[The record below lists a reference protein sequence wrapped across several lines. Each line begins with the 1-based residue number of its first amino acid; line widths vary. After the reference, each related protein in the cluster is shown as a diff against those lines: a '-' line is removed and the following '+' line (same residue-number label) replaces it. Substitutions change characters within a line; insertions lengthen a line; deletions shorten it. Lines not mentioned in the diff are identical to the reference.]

1 MKVLLIVSIGS
12 RNPVKVKAVRNAFAN
27 YFKEIEVKEFR
38 VESKVREQPLNLEE
52 IVKGAR
58 NRAKK
63 VFEESR
69 SDFAVGIESGI
80 IEFPSAESGYMELT
94 LAVIFDG
101 RKYYF
106 GAAPLFEYPKKVIE
120 LVLKEK
126 EDITSA
132 FRKSFGT
139 HKELGK
145 KEGAI
150 GVLSKGVIEREKFT
164 EMAVVMAL
172 TGIVSK
178 KFFE

>member
-1 MKVLLIVSIGS
+1 MKGLLIVSIGS
-12 RNPVKVKAVRNAFAN
+12 RNPVKVNAVKNAFAN
-27 YFKEIEVKEFR
+27 YFKEVEIKEVE
-38 VESKVREQPLNLEE
+38 VESKVREQPLNLDE
-52 IVKGAR
+52 IVEGAK

-63 VFEESR
+63 VFEGSR

-80 IEFPSAESGYMELT
+80 IEFHSAESGYMELT

-126 EDITSA
+126 KDITSA
-132 FRKSFGT
+132 FNKLHGM

-145 KEGAI
+145 REGAI
-150 GVLSKGVIEREKFT
+150 GVLSKGVIKREKFT

-178 KFFE
+178 EFFE